1 MVHRLTLW
9 EETAVDYKEE
19 KLKITGVIL
28 EAKYHMEVLTY
39 VVSNKVIRKGFW
51 QYGVLVT
58 DKMIF

>member
-9 EETAVDYKEE
+9 EETAVDYKDE

-39 VVSNKVIRKGFW
+39 VVSNKVIIKGFW

-58 DKMIF
+58 DKMIL